1 MEGDGTLYFGYGS
14 NLDWADWKSW
24 CEKKNLRFE
33 GLVELSPCWL
43 PNYSLKFHYF
53 SNERDGGAADVVE
66 TGRGH
71 AVPGVLFRMDDVT
84 LKVMDRK
91 EGTKIEAY
99 EHRKVRVILPN
110 GTFVDALTYCVTNK
124 SREDRFIQ
132 PTNAYSNL
140 ILKGLKKRKLPIGE
154 LKNAIENFSPSYPL
168 EKIFVY
174 GTLMHGELRHPT
186 LMDSS
191 IGEGQPASARGT
203 ILDLGDYPG
212 MIAGDEGVIH
222 GEVYQI
228 EPYKRWIP
236 LKDSMAMIRTIPCS
250 QEQLF
255 KSIPNMAPNGH
266 GPMST
271 IKKLEWS
278 IKQFAQEIGE
288 TVNLHLQSFR
298 VTPNLVALVGPL

>member
-1 MEGDGTLYFGYGS
+1 MESDGTLYFGYGS
-14 NLDWADWKSW
+14 NLDWDDWKSW

-53 SNERDGGAADVVE
+53 SNGRDGGAADVVE

-91 EGTKIEAY
+91 EGTKVEAY
-99 EHRKVRVILPN
+99 ERRNVRVTLPN
-110 GTFVDALTYCVTNK
+110 GTFVEALTYCVTKK

-132 PTNAYSNL
+132 PTNAYTNL
-140 ILKGLKKRKLPIGE
+140 ILQGLKKRKLPIGE

-174 GTLMHGELRHPT
+174 GTLMHGELRHST
-186 LMDSS
+186 LMESS

-228 EPYKRWIP
+228 DQVYPT
-236 LKDSMAMIRTIPCS
+236 LQTLDSIEGFYGYNSNHSLFTRTIV
-250 QEQLF
+250 QIDTEQ
-255 KSIPNMAPNGH
+255 
-266 GPMST
+266 GPEWAWTYVYNKEAGEEYQT
-271 IKKLEWS
+271 IGSGNW
-278 IKQFAQEIGE
+278 QD
-288 TVNLHLQSFR
+288 R
-298 VTPNLVALVGPL
+298 

>member
-91 EGTKIEAY
+91 EGTKVEAY
-99 EHRKVRVILPN
+99 ERRKVRVILPN

-140 ILKGLKKRKLPIGE
+140 ILQGLKKRKLPIGE

-212 MIAGDEGVIH
+212 MVAGDEGVIH

-228 EPYKRWIP
+228 DQVYPTLQTLDTIEGFYGY
-236 LKDSMAMIRTIPCS
+236 DSNHSLFTRTIV
-250 QEQLF
+250 QIDTEY
-255 KSIPNMAPNGH
+255 
-266 GPMST
+266 GP
-271 IKKLEWS
+271 EWAWTYVYN
-278 IKQFAQEIGE
+278 KEDGMEYQ
-288 TVNLHLQSFR
+288 TVRSGNWR
-298 VTPNLVALVGPL
+298 DR

>member
-91 EGTKIEAY
+91 EGTKVEAY
-99 EHRKVRVILPN
+99 ERRKVRVILPN

-140 ILKGLKKRKLPIGE
+140 ILQGLKKRKLPIGE

-212 MIAGDEGVIH
+212 MVAGDEGVIH

-228 EPYKRWIP
+228 DQVYPTLQTLDTIEGFYGY
-236 LKDSMAMIRTIPCS
+236 DSNHSLFTRTIV
-250 QEQLF
+250 QIDTE
-255 KSIPNMAPNGH
+255 H
-266 GPMST
+266 GS
-271 IKKLEWS
+271 EWAWTYVYN
-278 IKQFAQEIGE
+278 KEDGMEYQ
-288 TVNLHLQSFR
+288 TVRSGNWR
-298 VTPNLVALVGPL
+298 DR

>member
-91 EGTKIEAY
+91 EGTKVEAY
-99 EHRKVRVILPN
+99 ERRKVRVILPN

-140 ILKGLKKRKLPIGE
+140 ILQGLKKRKLPIGE

-212 MIAGDEGVIH
+212 MVAGDEGVIH

-228 EPYKRWIP
+228 DQVYPTLQTLDTIEGFYGY
-236 LKDSMAMIRTIPCS
+236 DSNHSLFTRTIV
-250 QEQLF
+250 QIDTE
-255 KSIPNMAPNGH
+255 H
-266 GPMST
+266 GP
-271 IKKLEWS
+271 EWAWTYVYN
-278 IKQFAQEIGE
+278 KEAGMEYQ
-288 TVNLHLQSFR
+288 TVRSGNWR
-298 VTPNLVALVGPL
+298 DR